1 MKIAIVTDTH
11 WGTRNDNLVF
21 SDHISSFYAQ
31 QFFPYIDRMGIT
43 TVFHLGDVCDR
54 RKFINYATAMRL
66 ENDFIRPLYERKI
79 DTYMVVGNHDTYF
92 KNTNDINSLKQLYLH
107 SKYTENMHIMWEQP
121 VEYSFDGVKIVLC
134 PWINQENYE
143 KSMDILD
150 KTQAQIV
157 MGHFEIQGF
166 EMYKGSIN
174 HEGMEKNIFNRFEM
188 VCSGHFHHK
197 SSFGNIH
204 YLGAPYEMTWSDY
217 DDPRGF
223 HVFDT
228 EKRELTFIQ
237 NENRIFHKLWYD
249 DVKMDVE
256 SIHIPESLR
265 NCYVKV
271 IVQNKSNP
279 YLFDLYI
286 NKLQQ
291 IGCADIKVVDDHMH
305 LDVFDEDTLIDEAE
319 DTLTILRNYV
329 DQLEIKSNKKNVETF
344 ITSLYSE
351 AINL

>member
-11 WGTRNDNLVF
+11 WGVRNDNLVF
-21 SDHISSFYAQ
+21 ADHISSFYRE
-31 QFFPYIDRMGIT
+31 QFFPYLDRNNIT

-66 ENDFIRPLYERKI
+66 EEDLMRPLFERGI
-79 DTYMVVGNHDTYF
+79 TAHMVVGNHDTYF

-107 SKYTENMHIMWEQP
+107 SKYTENINIYWEKP
-121 VEYSFDGVKIVLC
+121 VELEFDGVKIVLC

-143 KSMDILD
+143 SSMSILKD
-150 KTQAQIV
+150 TQAQIV

-174 HEGMEKNIFNRFEM
+174 HEGLEKNVFNKFEM

-197 SSFGNIH
+197 SSYGNIH

-228 EKRELTFIQ
+228 EKRLLTFVQ
-237 NENRIFHKLWYD
+237 NNDKIFHKLWYD
-249 DVKMDVE
+249 DSTMDA
-256 SIHIPESLR
+256 SDINLPETLKDR
-265 NCYVKV
+265 YVKV
-271 IVQNKSNP
+271 IVSNKTNP
-279 YLFDLYI
+279 YVFDLYI
-286 NKLQQ
+286 NQLQQ
-291 IGCADIKVVDDHMH
+291 IGCADIKVVDDHMN
-305 LDVFDEDTLIDEAE
+305 LDVFDEETLIDEAE
-319 DTLTILRNYV
+319 DTLTILKNYI
-329 DQLEIKSNKKNVETF
+329 DKLEIKNTSHVEKFMTE
-344 ITSLYSE
+344 LYNE
-351 AINL
+351 AVNL